1 MEKICEVSNPKLVL
15 KQLKKYYGDDV
26 DLYLS
31 TSKNKK
37 YMVFNEDGKKVHF
50 GDLRFS
56 DWTKINKKETILGI
70 EIKDGQM
77 LINLLLLIYRII
89 YCGD

>member
-1 MEKICEVSNPKLVL
+1 MEILCEVSNPELVL

-37 YMVFNEDGKKVHF
+37 LMKRVKKC
-50 GDLRFS
+50 
-56 DWTKINKKETILGI
+56 ILGVCFL
-70 EIKDGQM
+70 K
-77 LINLLLLIYRII
+77 II
-89 YCGD
+89 PNTTVR